1 MPHEPQIW
9 QHSRLVDEAEAKK
22 SGCFTTL
29 PVRISLYDDV
39 ADSTAKH
46 GNRVWHWFVGDGVDG
61 ATSET
66 ASPVGNLC
74 SFLYP
79 ECAPSRVEA
88 MAHINELLLIQ
99 KDILEDDGDC
109 TDEDPSPA
117 RDQKSASG
125 STEASKIAQRL
136 SIYFLRA
143 VQIDHGAGTDIMD
156 TYKRTWRPDAESPCL
171 SNVDHFN
178 SLFMMRRSKAGFN
191 LYYFLLAF
199 SQEFKLSALDWATMN
214 DVLYLFEVIILHI
227 SDFYGW
233 QREKRS
239 GNDWTINF
247 IPFYMRTEKMTEDQ
261 AMEKMR
267 CTILDYEKR
276 FVAAREQLYNRG
288 ALPFHLLRW
297 AEVCGAAIAGYHYW
311 CANCPRFNQP
321 DELDASDKQSA
332 VVETPASTETEPP
345 VQGETAIPYV
355 HAKPNPDTEP
365 VSDPPHPSRNGNL
378 LDDSALLGPV
388 NYIQSLSS
396 KKTLTKLMEAFNIWL
411 RVPNEQLSI
420 LSQVV
425 EDLHNASLILD
436 DIQDESELRR
446 GNAATH
452 LIYGAPQS
460 INSASYM
467 ITRVSRLLHTSQ
479 PNTLTPI
486 YLDELENL
494 FIGQSWDLHW
504 KFHKK
509 CPSEAEYFEMV
520 DKKTG
525 ALFLMLLRL
534 MQASSP
540 VSTPFDITH
549 FCQLMGRWYQVRDD
563 YMNLQSADYSH
574 LKGFC
579 EDLDEG
585 KFSYPVIRCCNTSP
599 SAQDI
604 ILGAFQTQRGT
615 SEKLARATKLQIL
628 RLIDS
633 TGALDHTW
641 KLVRDLHREIDAEIG
656 ALEAKLGGNQMLR
669 GMIKALGKVP
679 APDVS

>member
-1 MPHEPQIW
+1 MPDEPQIW
-9 QHSRLVDEAEAKK
+9 QHSRLVDKAEVEK

-46 GNRVWHWFVGDGVDG
+46 GNRVWHWFIGDGVDT

-66 ASPVGNLC
+66 SSPVGNLC
-74 SFLYP
+74 SFLFP
-79 ECAPSRVEA
+79 ECAPGRVEA

-99 KDILEDDGDC
+99 KDILNDGGDC
-109 TDEDPSPA
+109 KDKDA
-117 RDQKSASG
+117 AVANQKSPRAS
-125 STEASKIAQRL
+125 EATKIVQRL

-143 VQIDHGAGTDIMD
+143 AQIDHSAGTDILEM
-156 TYKRTWRPDAESPCL
+156 YKRSWRQDAESEDL
-171 SNVDHFN
+171 SNVDSFS
-178 SLFMMRRSKAGFN
+178 SLFMMRRAKAGFN

-214 DVLYLFEVIILHI
+214 DLLYLFEMAMLHI
-227 SDFYGW
+227 SDLYGW
-233 QREKRS
+233 QREKQS
-239 GNDWTINF
+239 GNDWATNF
-247 IPFYMRTEKMTEDQ
+247 IPFYMRMEKMTEDQ
-261 AMEKMR
+261 AMDKMR
-267 CTILDYEKR
+267 ETIINYEKR
-276 FVAAREQLYNRG
+276 FIASREQLYTRG
-288 ALPFHLLRW
+288 LLPFHLRRW

-311 CANCPRFNQP
+311 CANCPRLNQR
-321 DELDASDKQSA
+321 DEQGDVSDKQSA
-332 VVETPASTETEPP
+332 VVETPPSTDAEPA
-345 VQGETAIPYV
+345 VQGETVLPYLP
-355 HAKPNPDTEP
+355 AKPYPDTEVP
-365 VSDPPHPSRNGNL
+365 NSPKPSRHGNL

-396 KKTLTKLMEAFNIWL
+396 KKTLTKLMEAFNVWL
-411 RVPNEQLSI
+411 RIPDEQLSL

-446 GNAATH
+446 GHAATH

-460 INSASYM
+460 INSATYM
-467 ITRVSRLLHTSQ
+467 ITRVSRLLQTE
-479 PNTLTPI
+479 NNALIPI
-486 YLDELENL
+486 YLEELEKL

-504 KFHKK
+504 KFHKR
-509 CPSEAEYFEMV
+509 CPSEEAYFEMV

-534 MQASSP
+534 MQVSSP
-540 VSTPFDITH
+540 VSTSFDITH
-549 FCQLMGRWYQVRDD
+549 FCRLMGRWYQVRDD
-563 YMNLQSADYSH
+563 YMNLQSTDYSN

-585 KFSYPVIRCCNTSP
+585 KFSYPVIRACNTSS

-604 ILGAFQTQRGT
+604 ILGAFQAQQG
-615 SEKLARATKLQIL
+615 SSDKLARATKLQIL

-641 KLVRDLHREIDAEIG
+641 KLVRDLHREIGAEIG
-656 ALEAKLGGNQMLR
+656 VLEGKLGGNPMLR
-669 GMIKALGKVP
+669 GMMKALGKVP
-679 APDVS
+679 APDVL

>member
-1 MPHEPQIW
+1 MPDEPRIW
-9 QHSRLVDEAEAKK
+9 QHSRLVDEAEVKK

-29 PVRISLYDDV
+29 PVRVSLYDDV
-39 ADSTAKH
+39 ADNTAKH
-46 GNRVWHWFVGDGVDG
+46 GNRVWHWFVGDGLDT

-66 ASPVGNLC
+66 SSPVGNLC
-74 SFLYP
+74 SFFYP
-79 ECAPSRVEA
+79 ECAPGRVEV
-88 MAHINELLLIQ
+88 MAHIHELLFIQ
-99 KDILEDDGDC
+99 RDILDDGGC
-109 TDEDPSPA
+109 KDEDSTAAKDKKSPSGA
-117 RDQKSASG
+117 TGATRI
-125 STEASKIAQRL
+125 EQRL

-143 VQIDHGAGTDIMD
+143 VQIDHSAGTDILE
-156 TYKRTWRPDAESPCL
+156 TYKRSWRPDADAQCPSGI
-171 SNVDHFN
+171 DDFN
-178 SLFMMRRSKAGFN
+178 NLFLMRRSKARFN

-199 SQEFKLSALDWATMN
+199 SQEFRLSALDWATMN
-214 DVLYLFEVIILHI
+214 DLLHLFELIMLHTGDLHAWEKDKQ
-227 SDFYGW
+227 SGSGW
-233 QREKRS
+233 ARAL
-239 GNDWTINF
+239 NF
-247 IPFYMRTEKMTEDQ
+247 IPFYMRTEKLTEDQ

-267 CTILDYEKR
+267 RTILDYEKR
-276 FVAAREQLYNRG
+276 FITAREQLYNRG
-288 ALPFHLLRW
+288 SLSFHLRRW

-311 CANCPRFNQP
+311 CANCPRFNRI
-321 DELDASDKQSA
+321 DGRFDASDSQSA
-332 VVETPASTETEPP
+332 VVETPSSNETESL
-345 VQGETAIPYV
+345 VQGETVLPYL
-355 HAKPNPDTEP
+355 HARPNADSEP
-365 VSDPPHPSRNGNL
+365 ADNPPRNGNL
-378 LDDSALLGPV
+378 LDDSALQGPV

-411 RVPNEQLSI
+411 HIPEEQLSI

-460 INSASYM
+460 INSATYM
-467 ITRVSRLLHTSQ
+467 ITRVSQLLHTSQ
-479 PNTLTPI
+479 NASLPI
-486 YLDELENL
+486 YFEELENL

-509 CPSEAEYFEMV
+509 CPSENEYFEMV
-520 DKKTG
+520 DRKTG

-540 VSTPFDITH
+540 ISTSFDITH

-563 YMNLQSADYSH
+563 YMNLQSADYSN

-585 KFSYPVIRCCNTSP
+585 KFSYPVIRCCNTND
-599 SAQDI
+599 SARDI
-604 ILGAFQTQRGT
+604 ILGAFQTHRGT

-641 KLVRDLHREIDAEIG
+641 KMVRDLHREIDAEIDV
-656 ALEAKLGGNQMLR
+656 LEKKLGENQMLR
-669 GMIKALGKVP
+669 AMIKALGKVP